1 MEIKVCP
8 SLLSCD
14 FLHLERECLRAKNS
28 GADMLH
34 FDVMDGVFVNN
45 ISFGAPIL
53 KAVKSV
59 GGIPL
64 DVHLMICDPIKYV
77 RIFAD
82 CGADMITF
90 HAEAAKDNITAT
102 VNEIK
107 GCGLKAGISIKPDT
121 PAEAIYDYLD
131 LADMILVMTVEP
143 GFGGQDFISSTLG
156 KITQIRKAADSI
168 GRAIDIQVD
177 GGINRE
183 TAKLTIDAGA
193 NVIVSGSYLFG
204 AEDMAKEIRCIK
216 GL

>member
-45 ISFGAPIL
+45 ISFGTPIL

-64 DVHLMICDPIKYV
+64 DVHLMICDPIKYIK
-77 RIFAD
+77 IFAD

-90 HAEAAKDNITAT
+90 HAEAAQNIADTLR
-102 VNEIK
+102 EIK
-107 GCGLKAGISIKPDT
+107 SCGLRAGISIKPGT
-121 PAEAIYDYLD
+121 PAEAVYEYLGD
-131 LADMILVMTVEP
+131 ADMILVMTVEP
-143 GFGGQDFISSTLG
+143 GFGGQSFIPSMLS
-156 KITQIRKAADSI
+156 KITQIRKAADAI
-168 GRAIDIQVD
+168 GRNIDIQVD

-193 NVIVSGSYLFG
+193 NVIVSGSYLF
-204 AEDMAKEIRCIK
+204 AADDMAKEIRCIK